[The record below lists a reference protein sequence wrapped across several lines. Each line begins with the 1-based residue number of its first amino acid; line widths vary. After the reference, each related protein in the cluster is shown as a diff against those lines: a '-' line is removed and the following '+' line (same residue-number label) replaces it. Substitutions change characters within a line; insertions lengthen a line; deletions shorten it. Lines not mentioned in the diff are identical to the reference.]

1 MSINLVIV
9 ESPAKAKTIEK
20 FLGSNYTV
28 KSSIGHI
35 RDMPKKDM
43 GIDLDNN
50 FQPTYA
56 ISSDKK
62 KVVAELKKS
71 VKSAEKIFLA
81 TDEDREGEAIAWH
94 LQQALS
100 LSENTPRIVFNEIT
114 KSAISQAIDNPR
126 TIDLDLVDAQ
136 QARRIIDR
144 LVGFEISPVLWRKV
158 SGARSAGRVQSP
170 VVRLVVERER
180 EITAHK
186 PDITYKVKATLGNKS
201 DELFEVR
208 LNKSFEQTTEAR
220 NFAHE
225 LLEASLTVSSI
236 ESKPSKRSPKAPFI
250 TSTLQQEASQ
260 KLGFSVKRT
269 MAIAQNLYREGAIT
283 YMRTDSLHLS
293 EEAIST
299 AKEVILANYG
309 SEFHHEKR
317 YKTSSSSAQEAH
329 ESIRPTDLTRP
340 AIAGL
345 DEQSEK
351 LYSLI
356 YKRALASQMS
366 DAKLEKTKINIAISN
381 REEYFI
387 AEGELMSFSGFL
399 KVYDYMAAEDKLLP
413 KIAESDTLSLFNST
427 LRESFS
433 RPRARYTEASLV
445 KEIEKM
451 GIGRPSTFATMI
463 TTVQDRNYVTKE
475 TREGVSRDYLQIEI
489 KDGAVSESVQSEVSG
504 AEKNKLF
511 PTNVAYLVVDF
522 LMTNFR
528 NIIGYEF
535 TANLENNFDKVAEGD
550 LSWQGIVG
558 DFYKPFHEQIE
569 LAKDISR
576 EETHGKRDLGDDPD
590 TGKPVSVRFG
600 RYGAFAQIGH
610 QDDEDKP
617 TFASLRKGQD
627 LETISLDEALELFNM
642 PRTVGQT
649 TDGETI
655 KANYGRFGPY
665 IQYGK
670 KYVSLKEVT
679 PEEVTLETAL
689 ELIVAKEKFDAER
702 IIKTFEDSEIQ
713 VLNGRFGPYIW
724 NGKKRGKGQKNVTVE
739 KVFGDKAPIDLT
751 LEECKKAIEGKDKAK
766 AKKRKKAIEGKVKAK
781 SKKRKKTDSDTT
793 NSAQSLEIPKDWVNP
808 FNKL

>member
-50 FQPTYA
+50 FQPTYKVT
-56 ISSDKK
+56 SDKK
-62 KVVAELKKS
+62 KVVTELKKS
-71 VKSAEKIFLA
+71 VKSAEKVFLA

-114 KSAISQAIDNPR
+114 KGAISQAIDNPR
-126 TIDLDLVDAQ
+126 TIDIDLVDAQ

-186 PDITYKVKATLGNKS
+186 PDITYKVKAKLSNQS
-201 DELFEVR
+201 DELFEAK

-220 NFAHE
+220 SFAHE
-225 LLEASLTVSSI
+225 LLGASLTVSSI

-269 MAIAQNLYREGAIT
+269 MSIAQNLYREGAIT

-329 ESIRPTDLTRP
+329 EAIRPTDLTRP

-381 REEYFI
+381 HEEYFI
-387 AEGELMSFSGFL
+387 AEGELLSFSGFL

-413 KIAESDTLSLFNST
+413 EIAEGDRLSLFNSI

-445 KEIEKM
+445 KEIEQM
-451 GIGRPSTFATMI
+451 GIGRPSTFASMI
-463 TTVQDRNYVTKE
+463 TTVQDRDYVTKE

-489 KDGAVSESVQSEVSG
+489 KDGAISESVQSEMSG

-522 LMTNFR
+522 LMTNFK

-550 LSWQGIVG
+550 LTWQGIVG

-576 EETHGKRDLGDDPD
+576 DETHGKRDLGDDPD

-627 LETISLDEALELFNM
+627 LETITLDEALELFKM
-642 PRTVGQT
+642 PRTLGQT

-670 KYVSLKEVT
+670 KYVSLKEIS

-751 LEECKKAIEGKDKAK
+751 LEECKKAIADHDK
-766 AKKRKKAIEGKVKAK
+766 AKKRK
-781 SKKRKKTDSDTT
+781 RKK
-793 NSAQSLEIPKDWVNP
+793 K
-808 FNKL
+808 

>member
-50 FQPTYA
+50 FQPTYKVT
-56 ISSDKK
+56 SDKK
-62 KVVAELKKS
+62 KVVTELKKS
-71 VKSAEKIFLA
+71 VKSAEKVFLA

-126 TIDLDLVDAQ
+126 TIDIDLVDAQ

-186 PDITYKVKATLGNKS
+186 PDITYKVKATLGNRS
-201 DELFEVR
+201 DELFEAK

-225 LLEASLTVSSI
+225 LLEASLTASSI

-387 AEGELMSFSGFL
+387 AEGELLSFSGFL

-413 KIAESDTLSLFNST
+413 KIAEGDTLSLFNST

-751 LEECKKAIEGKDKAK
+751 LEECKKAIADQDKAK
-766 AKKRKKAIEGKVKAK
+766 TRKRKKK
-781 SKKRKKTDSDTT
+781 
-793 NSAQSLEIPKDWVNP
+793 
-808 FNKL
+808 

>member
-50 FQPTYA
+50 FQPTYKVT
-56 ISSDKK
+56 SDKK

-71 VKSAEKIFLA
+71 VKSAEKVFLA

-126 TIDLDLVDAQ
+126 TIDIDLVDAQ

-186 PDITYKVKATLGNKS
+186 PDITYKVKAKLSNKS
-201 DELFEVR
+201 DELFEAK

-309 SEFHHEKR
+309 SEFHHERR
-317 YKTSSSSAQEAH
+317 YKTTSSSAQEAH

-387 AEGELMSFSGFL
+387 AEGELLSFSGFL

-445 KEIEKM
+445 KEIEQM

-751 LEECKKAIEGKDKAK
+751 LEECKKAIADQDKAK
-766 AKKRKKAIEGKVKAK
+766 TRKRKKK
-781 SKKRKKTDSDTT
+781 
-793 NSAQSLEIPKDWVNP
+793 
-808 FNKL
+808 

>member
-50 FQPTYA
+50 FQPTYKVT
-56 ISSDKK
+56 SDKK
-62 KVVAELKKS
+62 KVVTELKKS
-71 VKSAEKIFLA
+71 VKSAEKVFLA

-126 TIDLDLVDAQ
+126 TIDIDLVDAQ

-186 PDITYKVKATLGNKS
+186 PDITYKVKATLGNRS
-201 DELFEVR
+201 DELFEAK

-309 SEFHHEKR
+309 SEFHHERR
-317 YKTSSSSAQEAH
+317 YKTTSSSAQEAH

-387 AEGELMSFSGFL
+387 AEGELLSFSGFL

-413 KIAESDTLSLFNST
+413 KIAEGDTLSLFNST

-445 KEIEKM
+445 KEIEQM
-451 GIGRPSTFATMI
+451 GIGRPSTFASMI

-751 LEECKKAIEGKDKAK
+751 LEECKKAIVDQDKAK
-766 AKKRKKAIEGKVKAK
+766 TRKRKKK
-781 SKKRKKTDSDTT
+781 
-793 NSAQSLEIPKDWVNP
+793 
-808 FNKL
+808 